1 MNHRESKPARTSAF
15 GFKPVCLLER
25 GAGVLLQSE
34 VLGSNPSYIHTSPL
48 CDRPETANP
57 L

>member
-15 GFKPVCLLER
+15 GFKPVCLVER
-25 GAGVLLQSE
+25 GAGVLQSE
-34 VLGSNPSYIHTSPL
+34 VLGSNPSYIHTLPL
-48 CDRPETANP
+48 CDLPETANP